1 MEYYKNVKECLE
13 YIKCLETNKLFYK
26 MFLEEMIT
34 NEEPYILKYNENLK
48 LRYLYFKQR
57 YLQELATANALVDQ
71 QYYLNLLDNKDKQ
84 YAYLQVA

>member
-48 LRYLYFKQR
+48 LENEIKRKFKI
-57 YLQELATANALVDQ
+57 
-71 QYYLNLLDNKDKQ
+71 KQ
-84 YAYLQVA
+84 N